1 MPRSY
6 SFDHFQ
12 VPAAEPRSR
21 SLRRKSKQA
30 VSDTRQAVAEE
41 LGAQAQGIHYGH
53 SHAETE
59 ARFQAHARERQQA
72 TLTGAPEHVTSKFA
86 HGRPA
91 RELAP
96 EAPAARGREAS
107 PRRSTAPIGAVP
119 NAEELPPRGRV
130 QDLLEEAS
138 RQMQVLQAG
147 LEDATRAASRL
158 ASLPLEVLRL
168 AARRLRLV
176 HG

>member
-21 SLRRKSKQA
+21 SLRRRDKQHLA
-30 VSDTRQAVAEE
+30 SSRHAQVPHEE
-41 LGAQAQGIHYGH
+41 GVHYGK

-59 ARFQAHARERQQA
+59 EILKAHAAAREA
-72 TLTGAPEHVTSKFA
+72 APLVEAPEEKRQEPPRVE
-86 HGRPA
+86 RPRA
-91 RELAP
+91 TPKLNLN
-96 EAPAARGREAS
+96 
-107 PRRSTAPIGAVP
+107 TTPIGALP
-119 NAEELPPRGRV
+119 MTEELPPKGRF
-130 QDLLEEAS
+130 QDLLDEAE
-138 RQMQVLQAG
+138 RQ
-147 LEDATRAASRL
+147 LEAIQGGIGDVTKAATRL
-158 ASLPLEVLRL
+158 VSLPFEVVRL

>member
-21 SLRRKSKQA
+21 SLRRQDKQHLA
-30 VSDTRQAVAEE
+30 DSRHPPPEQGE
-41 LGAQAQGIHYGH
+41 GIHYGK

-59 ARFQAHARERQQA
+59 EILKARVLE
-72 TLTGAPEHVTSKFA
+72 
-86 HGRPA
+86 
-91 RELAP
+91 
-96 EAPAARGREAS
+96 
-107 PRRSTAPIGAVP
+107 PRRQPPAPPRSAKAEKAVAAPRINRNTTPIGALP
-119 NAEELPPRGRV
+119 ATEELPPRGRF
-130 QDLLEEAS
+130 QDLLDE
-138 RQMQVLQAG
+138 
-147 LEDATRAASRL
+147 ATRQLEALQGSVGDVGKAVVRL
-158 ASLPLEVLRL
+158 ASLPLEVVRL

>member
-21 SLRRKSKQA
+21 ALRRQDKQHLA
-30 VSDTRQAVAEE
+30 GSRHTDLPEE
-41 LGAQAQGIHYGH
+41 EGIHYGK

-59 ARFQAHARERQQA
+59 EILKARAAQPRPPAPVAPTA
-72 TLTGAPEHVTSKFA
+72 TPQLNLNTT
-86 HGRPA
+86 
-91 RELAP
+91 
-96 EAPAARGREAS
+96 
-107 PRRSTAPIGAVP
+107 PIGALP
-119 NAEELPPRGRV
+119 MTEELPPRGRM
-130 QDLLEEAS
+130 QDLLDEAS
-138 RQMQVLQAG
+138 RQLEALQSG
-147 LEDATRAASRL
+147 IGDVTKAAARL
-158 ASLPLEVLRL
+158 ASLPMEVVRL